1 MVGKVRVFV
10 VCLCGYF
17 ILLKLLIRIIS
28 IFFLRLC
35 KIFLKGLYNFEES
48 VFIVLVS
55 DFNKMK

>member
-35 KIFLKGLYNFEES
+35 KIFLKGLNYFRINLKINEL
-48 VFIVLVS
+48 ICY
-55 DFNKMK
+55 